1 MFSRLR
7 HIVDEVVDTEEELV
21 RDDVIALQAHFA
33 SAAERVA
40 QLGRRWQSLDRRSQ
54 LAAGGVVGGL
64 ALMLV
69 SEVVSSTYGVGAAY
83 LLRAGILLAGLGLAR
98 LLRP

>member
-1 MFSRLR
+1 MLSRFR
-7 HIVDEVVDTEEELV
+7 QIIAEVLEAEEEGV
-21 RDDVIALQAHFA
+21 RDEVIALQAHFA
-33 SAAERVA
+33 TAAERVA
-40 QLGRRWQSLDRRSQ
+40 RIGHRLQSLDRRSR
-54 LAAGGVVGGL
+54 LAAGGVVAGL

-69 SEVVSSTYGVGAAY
+69 SDVFSSTSSVGAAY